1 MKVDFS
7 MVVPIPIG
15 DLFHILT
22 DFPKLKEIAPD
33 QVKECKILQQSND
46 EIITEE
52 ILTFNT
58 YFKNQKIHQKTS
70 HKILEPHKIINS
82 VIEGPFKGSMLEITL
97 EEKDQE
103 SMIIMVGKCKTS
115 LKYAI
120 LRSIIEKYYK
130 SASISLLY
138 KIINNY
144 ISNKDSK

>member
-33 QVKECKILQQSND
+33 QVKECKILQQNND

-58 YFKNQKIHQKTS
+58 
-70 HKILEPHKIINS
+70 
-82 VIEGPFKGSMLEITL
+82 
-97 EEKDQE
+97 
-103 SMIIMVGKCKTS
+103 
-115 LKYAI
+115 
-120 LRSIIEKYYK
+120 
-130 SASISLLY
+130 
-138 KIINNY
+138 
-144 ISNKDSK
+144 